1 MVALDLGHQH
11 INDLLQGLHLS
22 GKGQVIARE
31 GPGGHLQDLPQG
43 GEKGMELLLGRAGEE
58 DILFRHLLGGLQD
71 VHRVVADALEVADGV
86 QLLGDVPAV
95 LVGEGLAA
103 QLYQQSAQLVLV
115 LVQMV
120 LVGAHPLGVLLVELV
135 QQGEGAEDGILRQTG
150 HLHGLAAALGNGHG
164 GGGQQA
170 GVDEGERGLA
180 PLALLD
186 HQIGQLFQLL
196 GEGQEQD
203 GGGDIEEAVD
213 HSDPAG
219 IDQGVHEG
227 IVDEE
232 AAAVEDQQARRRAAQ
247 VEENVDD
254 GNPPGAAVDADTGEQ
269 GGGAGADILPHD
281 DGQGHAV
288 GDGAGHGEGLQDA
301 HRGGGGLEHGGKG
314 CAHRHAHEGVCEG
327 GKDGGELRRL
337 RQGAHG
343 VLHHHRAVH
352 QDGESHHDSA
362 HAVAASAL
370 VHGAEDDADEGYH
383 GGEVLRLK
391 ELEEEGVAVD
401 AREGQDPGRQGGAHV
416 GAHDDAQG
424 LSQLHDTGVDQA
436 HQHDCH
442 GGGRLHGDGDA
453 RAQEEAFDRVAG
465 HLLEELL
472 QFAAGQLLQAGG
484 EDRHAIEKER
494 QSPAEGEEGENIH
507 RGLLICLCKS
517 QTIPQYGSL
526 TEKCKFDKGV
536 FGNLMIC

>member
-1 MVALDLGHQH
+1 M
-11 INDLLQGLHLS
+11 
-22 GKGQVIARE
+22 
-31 GPGGHLQDLPQG
+31 
-43 GEKGMELLLGRAGEE
+43 
-58 DILFRHLLGGLQD
+58 
-71 VHRVVADALEVADGV
+71 

-269 GGGAGADILPHD
+269 SGGAGADILPHD

-301 HRGGGGLEHGGKG
+301 HRGGGGLELKDCREVLLAASADGKEEAKYLG
-314 CAHRHAHEGVCEG
+314 DLLLKLARQLTKHLIYALMANRAHYESDLAMEKIKGAIALFDLVCDDGNLGEYHDELIKLNLYLSRVQWERGDRDEAFVSLDEALRHARALERLS
-327 GKDGGELRRL
+327 DGGEHFFTAPLVSFVQCRTAPWEGIAGTLPEDWPFWGMPECGPIETEIKADPRW
-337 RQGAHG
+337 GKW
-343 VLHHHRAVH
+343 VRA
-352 QDGESHHDSA
+352 
-362 HAVAASAL
+362 
-370 VHGAEDDADEGYH
+370 
-383 GGEVLRLK
+383 
-391 ELEEEGVAVD
+391 
-401 AREGQDPGRQGGAHV
+401 
-416 GAHDDAQG
+416 
-424 LSQLHDTGVDQA
+424 
-436 HQHDCH
+436 
-442 GGGRLHGDGDA
+442 
-453 RAQEEAFDRVAG
+453 
-465 HLLEELL
+465 
-472 QFAAGQLLQAGG
+472 
-484 EDRHAIEKER
+484 
-494 QSPAEGEEGENIH
+494 
-507 RGLLICLCKS
+507 CKS
-517 QTIPQYGSL
+517 NQ
-526 TEKCKFDKGV
+526 
-536 FGNLMIC
+536 